1 MLSYDKAPTA
11 YHGTVLPY
19 NNSNSNSAS
28 SSSSSPTTPTQRLA
42 RKMSQRDRHVFVV
55 YGPAGCGKTTIAQYI
70 SKAFNFTYIE
80 GDNYHPQSNVEKMSR
95 NIPLQD
101 ADRWDW
107 LINLR
112 EAAVAALEQDVDG
125 VVLTCSALKKKY
137 RDVIRIASINE
148 HSVHVHFLC
157 LQADRAT
164 LIKRVTARKDHF
176 MGQKMVDS
184 QLRDLEPI
192 GSRETDV
199 VPIDVRG
206 TQAENEKLAEAAV
219 VSILS

>member
-1 MLSYDKAPTA
+1 MP
-11 YHGTVLPY
+11 
-19 NNSNSNSAS
+19 
-28 SSSSSPTTPTQRLA
+28 Q
-42 RKMSQRDRHVFVV
+42 
-55 YGPAGCGKTTIAQYI
+55 
-70 SKAFNFTYIE
+70 
-80 GDNYHPQSNVEKMSR
+80 YHPPSNVDKMSR
-95 NIPLQD
+95 NIPLED

-112 EAAVAALEQDVDG
+112 EAAVSALENGVDG
-125 VVLTCSALKKKY
+125 VVMTCSALKKKY

-164 LIKRVTARKDHF
+164 LIKRVGNRANHF
-176 MGQKMVDS
+176 MGQSMVDS

-199 VPIDVRG
+199 IPIDVSG
-206 TQAENEKLAEAAV
+206 TQTANELLADQAV
-219 VSILS
+219 EKCLS

>member
-1 MLSYDKAPTA
+1 LLQ
-11 YHGTVLPY
+11 YHPP
-19 NNSNSNSAS
+19 SNVA
-28 SSSSSPTTPTQRLA
+28 
-42 RKMSQRDRHVFVV
+42 KMS
-55 YGPAGCGKTTIAQYI
+55 A
-70 SKAFNFTYIE
+70 
-80 GDNYHPQSNVEKMSR
+80 
-95 NIPLQD
+95 NIPLED

-112 EAAVAALEQDVDG
+112 EAAVSALENGASG
-125 VVLTCSALKKKY
+125 VVMTCSALKIKY

-148 HSVHVHFLC
+148 HRVHVNFLC

-164 LIKRVTARKDHF
+164 LISRVTARKDHF

-206 TQAENEKLAEAAV
+206 TPDEIEGLAAAAV
-219 VSILS
+219 VSLLQS

>member
-1 MLSYDKAPTA
+1 MA
-11 YHGTVLPY
+11 
-19 NNSNSNSAS
+19 N
-28 SSSSSPTTPTQRLA
+28 
-42 RKMSQRDRHVFVV
+42 
-55 YGPAGCGKTTIAQYI
+55 
-70 SKAFNFTYIE
+70 
-80 GDNYHPQSNVEKMSR
+80 
-95 NIPLQD
+95 NIPLED

-112 EAAVAALEQDVDG
+112 EAAVSALENGASG
-125 VVLTCSALKKKY
+125 VVMTCSALKKKY

-148 HSVHVHFLC
+148 HRVQVHFLC

-164 LIKRVTARKDHF
+164 LVSRVTARKDHF

-192 GSRETDV
+192 GTREIDV

-206 TQAENEKLAEAAV
+206 SQVDNEELAAAAV
-219 VSILS
+219 ISLLS

>member
-1 MLSYDKAPTA
+1 MFMFHAKKHHLMMI
-11 YHGTVLPY
+11 
-19 NNSNSNSAS
+19 
-28 SSSSSPTTPTQRLA
+28 Q
-42 RKMSQRDRHVFVV
+42 
-55 YGPAGCGKTTIAQYI
+55 
-70 SKAFNFTYIE
+70 
-80 GDNYHPQSNVEKMSR
+80 YHPASNVDKMSR
-95 NIPLQD
+95 GIPLED

-112 EAAVAALEQDVDG
+112 EAAVGALEGGADG
-125 VVLTCSALKKKY
+125 VVMTCSALKKKY

-164 LIKRVTARKDHF
+164 LVNRVTNRQNHF
-176 MGQKMVDS
+176 MGQQMVDS

-199 VPIDVRG
+199 IPIDVRG
-206 TQAENEKLAEAAV
+206 SPTQTQLLADSAV
-219 VSILS
+219 DSVLS

>member
-1 MLSYDKAPTA
+1 M
-11 YHGTVLPY
+11 
-19 NNSNSNSAS
+19 
-28 SSSSSPTTPTQRLA
+28 SSP
-42 RKMSQRDRHVFVV
+42 DRHVFVV
-55 YGPAGCGKTTIAQYI
+55 YGPAGCGKTTIAQHIADHY
-70 SKAFNFTYIE
+70 SLEYIE
-80 GDNYHPQSNVEKMSR
+80 GDNVSIRPMTLQMEHRLTTPQYHPPSNVDKMSQ

-112 EAAVAALEQDVDG
+112 EAAVTALECGAPG
-125 VVLTCSALKKKY
+125 VVMTCSALKKKY

-148 HSVHVHFLC
+148 HRVHVHFLC

-164 LIKRVTARKDHF
+164 LIQRVSNRENHF
-176 MGQKMVDS
+176 MGDKMVDS

-199 VPIDVRG
+199 IPIDVRG
-206 TQAENEKLAEAAV
+206 TETENQRLADSAVEKY
-219 VSILS
+219 LS